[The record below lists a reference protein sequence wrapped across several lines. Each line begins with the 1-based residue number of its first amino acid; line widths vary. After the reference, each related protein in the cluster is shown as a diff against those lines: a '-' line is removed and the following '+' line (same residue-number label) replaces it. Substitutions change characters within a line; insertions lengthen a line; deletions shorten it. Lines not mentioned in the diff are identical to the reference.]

1 MGKKVTKITISIA
14 IISSI
19 SYLFFI
25 FLRYYY
31 SPENIEKRCTL
42 KFQKDLKKGT
52 DKSYQEWGLNMD
64 IANENYFKCMKI
76 P

>member
-42 KFQKDLKKGT
+42 KFQKDLKKGNNT
-52 DKSYQEWGLNMD
+52 SDQEWGLNMD

>member
-14 IISSI
+14 FVSSI
-19 SYLFFI
+19 SYLFFN

-52 DKSYQEWGLNMD
+52 DKSDQEWGLNMD

>member
-42 KFQKDLKKGT
+42 KFQKDLKKAT
-52 DKSYQEWGLNMD
+52 DKSDEEWGLNMD